1 MTLASTIELGPRAG
15 IEACTDF
22 QISNMEVIYNNS
34 CNRQDTQTCVAIVG
48 VMAEYINTDDD
59 NVTWAWSASPI
70 TPGATISLQDPTDQN
85 TIELWVT
92 SDVDVTHIEV
102 TCTATYVTTGAVSD
116 RTIEVV
122 TTHRLIP

>member
-1 MTLASTIELGPRAG
+1 
-15 IEACTDF
+15 
-22 QISNMEVIYNNS
+22 
-34 CNRQDTQTCVAIVG
+34 
-48 VMAEYINTDDD
+48 MAEYINTDDD

-92 SDVDVTHIEV
+92 SNVDKTHIEV

-122 TTHRLIP
+122 TIHRLTP